1 MAKWMAKPKSTWH
14 TWLMEL
20 KLILGGGINIY
31 FGNLKKKFHAN
42 LKNQLI
48 LAKNSQNGKMDGKA
62 QKYMAHVAYGA
73 EINFGRGYQHIFWK
87 FKKIPCQPQKSADS
101 M

>member
-1 MAKWMAKPKSTWH
+1 MAKNGKMDGKAKKYMAH
-14 TWLMEL
+14 MAYGAE
-20 KLILGGGINIY
+20 INFKRGYQHI
-31 FGNLKKKFHAN
+31 FWKFKKKFHAN

-62 QKYMAHVAYGA
+62 QKYMAHVANRA

-87 FKKIPCQPQKSADS
+87 F
-101 M
+101 